1 MIANYGYQDGSGEFF
16 IRLDTDKC
24 NGCGDCVL
32 ACPARAFEVREND
45 PNDPFRETPVAGIKD
60 SERNK
65 IKYACGPCKPVADR
79 PPLPCLTACKSGAI
93 AHSW

>member
-16 IRLDTDKC
+16 IRLDTDRC
-24 NGCGDCVL
+24 NGCGDCVS
-32 ACPARAFEVREND
+32 ACPASAFEIREND
-45 PNDPFRETPVAGIKD
+45 PNDPFRETAVAVIKD

-65 IKYACGPCKPVADR
+65 IKYAGPCKPLGDG
-79 PPLPCLTACKSGAI
+79 PPLPCLTACKPGAI

>member
-1 MIANYGYQDGSGEFF
+1 MLANYGYQDGSGEYF

-24 NGCGDCVL
+24 NGCGDCVS
-32 ACPARAFEVREND
+32 ACPAGAFELRDED
-45 PNDPFRETPVAGIKD
+45 PNDPLREMPVVVIKD

-65 IKYACGPCKPVADR
+65 IKYACGPCKPMADR
-79 PPLPCLTACKSGAI
+79 PPLPCLTACIPAAI